1 MLTFLLGRLAGG
13 AVAIV
18 AVTAGIHALMTLA
31 PGDPLVAL
39 YGSAVRTMP
48 AAELARLRT
57 EAGLDRPWPAQY
69 ATFLT
74 GALRGDL
81 GTSRRTGRPVAAEL
95 RDRLPFTVLLTL
107 VALPLA
113 IVPGLAAG
121 LAAAARARS
130 WVDTLVTG
138 SVVVVAAVPVYWTA
152 LLLMMAFSLRLG
164 WLPSSGSGEWRHLVL
179 PAVTLGLAS
188 AAPLARVA
196 RASLLDALAEP
207 HVVVARAKGLSP
219 QAVLLRHGLRNALLP
234 VVTVAGIDLGRMLSG
249 AVFVEAVFGWPGVGR
264 LMVDAIAGRDL
275 PLVQGIVVVG
285 AAAVLL
291 LSLAVDLAYARLDPR
306 VRYR

>member
-1 MLTFLLGRLAGG
+1 MLAFLLGRLAGG

-18 AVTAGIHALMTLA
+18 AVTAGIHALMMLA

-39 YGSAVRTMP
+39 YGGAVRTMP

-69 ATFLT
+69 AAFRA
-74 GALRGDL
+74 GAVRGDL
-81 GTSRRTGRPVAAEL
+81 GTSRRTGRPVTAEL
-95 RDRLPFTVLLTL
+95 RDRLPFTALLTL

-113 IVPGLAAG
+113 ILPGLAAG
-121 LAAAARARS
+121 MAAAALART
-130 WVDTLVTG
+130 WFDTLVTA

-152 LLLMMAFSLRLG
+152 LLLMMAFSLQLG
-164 WLPSSGSGEWRHLVL
+164 WLPSSGSGDWRHLVL
-179 PAVTLGLAS
+179 PAATLGLAS

-207 HVVVARAKGLSP
+207 HVVVARAKGLSAR
-219 QAVLLRHGLRNALLP
+219 AVLLRHGLRNALVP
-234 VVTVAGIDLGRMLSG
+234 VVTIAGVDLGRMLSG

-264 LMVDAIAGRDL
+264 LMVDAIVARGL
-275 PLVQGIVVVG
+275 PLVLGVVVVG
-285 AAAVLL
+285 AAVVLV
-291 LSLAVDLAYARLDPR
+291 LSLVVDLAYARLDPR